1 PGPVFHTIV
10 SIKND
15 GHYFCR
21 AGGNRP
27 DGLNEPVTSVHDF
40 IMLLPALLLVG
51 WLVLVIILMFRD
63 DKCDKTYREGS
74 FPEFICLHSD
84 RSSLRETDSERLI
97 VKYTEIKSQ
106 K

>member
-1 PGPVFHTIV
+1 M
-10 SIKND
+10 SSRN
-15 GHYFCR
+15 
-21 AGGNRP
+21 
-27 DGLNEPVTSVHDF
+27 SVHDF

-51 WLVLVIILMFRD
+51 WLVLVIILMFRFSAWRVQIRD
-63 DKCDKTYREGS
+63 DKCDKTYREGL

>member
-1 PGPVFHTIV
+1 M
-10 SIKND
+10 SSRN
-15 GHYFCR
+15 
-21 AGGNRP
+21 
-27 DGLNEPVTSVHDF
+27 SVHDF

-74 FPEFICLHSD
+74 FPNLFVSILIARHFEKPILRD
-84 RSSLRETDSERLI
+84 SLSNI
-97 VKYTEIKSQ
+97 Q

>member
-1 PGPVFHTIV
+1 M
-10 SIKND
+10 SSRN
-15 GHYFCR
+15 
-21 AGGNRP
+21 
-27 DGLNEPVTSVHDF
+27 SVHDF

-97 VKYTEIKSQ
+97 VKYTDIKSQ

>member
-1 PGPVFHTIV
+1 M
-10 SIKND
+10 SSRN
-15 GHYFCR
+15 
-21 AGGNRP
+21 
-27 DGLNEPVTSVHDF
+27 SVHDF

-84 RSSLRETDSERLI
+84 RS
-97 VKYTEIKSQ
+97 
-106 K
+106 

>member
-1 PGPVFHTIV
+1 M
-10 SIKND
+10 SSRN
-15 GHYFCR
+15 
-21 AGGNRP
+21 
-27 DGLNEPVTSVHDF
+27 SVHDF

-97 VKYTEIKSQ
+97 VKYTEIKSWICPYISRHLLSLNPLLARCRRYSRGER
-106 K
+106 